1 MVSKQPLGC
10 SNQIIE
16 TNLSFK
22 IELSVPFTNI
32 TFDIHEGLPLSFWC
46 FVRFTLFN
54 LQGTRRR
61 SDGFSSL
68 PQFALFVKYFFVS
81 FETSLH
87 FHPLRSSAA
96 NSFILPLL
104 FRFVKNFFRFLS
116 NFCCPRFRSW
126 RRCFEAA
133 CIQYHLLRQLSTP
146 FFRFFQ
152 LFSNLVFWGYHSL
165 FCSKASG
172 LSAPY
177 AKSRRH
183 HSAQHKTCDR
193 HHFFE
198 Q

>member
-68 PQFALFVKYFFVS
+68 PQLVLFVKHFFVS
-81 FETSLH
+81 FETFSCS
-87 FHPLRSSAA
+87 HPLRSTAA
-96 NSFILPLL
+96 NSFILPRRNL
-104 FRFVKNFFRFLS
+104 FVKNFFRFPS
-116 NFCCPRFRSW
+116 NFCHPRFRS
-126 RRCFEAA
+126 RRRRFEAA
-133 CIQYHLLRQLSTP
+133 CIQYHFLPQLSTP
-146 FFRFFQ
+146 FFLFFDF
-152 LFSNLVFWGYHSL
+152 LFFFPKRARKSLISLHFVWLQKWG
-165 FCSKASG
+165 K
-172 LSAPY
+172 Y
-177 AKSRRH
+177 A
-183 HSAQHKTCDR
+183 TLY
-193 HHFFE
+193 
-198 Q
+198 